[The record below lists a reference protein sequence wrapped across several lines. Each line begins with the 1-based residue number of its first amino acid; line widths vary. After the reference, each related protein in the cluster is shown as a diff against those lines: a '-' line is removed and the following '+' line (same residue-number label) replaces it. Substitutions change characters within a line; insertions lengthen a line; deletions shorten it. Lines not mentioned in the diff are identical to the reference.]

1 MNIYYFRINVK
12 HFNDYKF
19 YIKYKL
25 DRWLK
30 KLRLLAL
37 VT

>member
-1 MNIYYFRINVK
+1 MNICYFRINVK
-12 HFNDYKF
+12 YFNDYKF
-19 YIKYKL
+19 YINYKL
-25 DRWLK
+25 NRWLK